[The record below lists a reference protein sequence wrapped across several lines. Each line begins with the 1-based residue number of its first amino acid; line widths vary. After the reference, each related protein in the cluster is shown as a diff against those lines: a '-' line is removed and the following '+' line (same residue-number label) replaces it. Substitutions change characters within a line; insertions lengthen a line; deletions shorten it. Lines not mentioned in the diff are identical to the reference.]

1 MKKTNFI
8 KEIIKAALN
17 VSVFLLLPLVVV
29 TLITSKV
36 SVGGFK
42 SFVVLTGSM
51 SPLIPTGSVVYSQKQ
66 NDYGKGDIIT
76 FEQNGVTVTH
86 RVVNKVTENNKILY
100 ETQGDANTARD
111 SDPVPNSNVVGKVE
125 LFIPA
130 IGKMIMFLRTL
141 PGFFTLII
149 LPTLIFVGF
158 ELFNIRKEIERD
170 VEKKLLRRLDSNG

>member
-1 MKKTNFI
+1 MKKFNLLR
-8 KEIIKAALN
+8 EITKAILN

-51 SPLIPTGSVVYSQKQ
+51 SPLIPAGSVVYSRSID
-66 NDYGKGDIIT
+66 NYGKGDIIT

-86 RVVNKVTENNKILY
+86 RVVNKITENNATFY
-100 ETQGDANTARD
+100 ETRGDANNVTD
-111 SDPVPNSNVVGKVE
+111 SESVPSKDVVGKVE
-125 LFIPA
+125 LFVPL
-130 IGKMIMFLRTL
+130 IGKLIMFLKTL

-158 ELFNIRKEIERD
+158 ELFNIRKEIEKE
-170 VEKKLLRRLDSNG
+170 VEKKLLRRINSNG

>member
-1 MKKTNFI
+1 MFI
-8 KEIIKAALN
+8 LKEVTKAILN

-36 SVGGFK
+36 SLGGVK

-51 SPLIPTGSVVYSQKQ
+51 SPLIPQGSVVYTSKQ
-66 NDYGKGDIIT
+66 NEYKKGDIIT

-86 RVVNKVTENNKILY
+86 RVVNKVTENNSTLY

-111 SDPVPNSNVVGKVE
+111 SGLVPSANIVGKVE
-125 LFIPA
+125 LFIPV
-130 IGKMIMFLRTL
+130 IGKIIMFLKTL

-158 ELFNIRKEIERD
+158 ELFNIRKEIEKE
-170 VEKKLLRRLDSNG
+170 VEKKVLRRMSSNG